1 MSEKYT
7 QDEGYQVLLKIYTHL
22 IHIYDMFGVHSTTSL
37 HHRWCEIFDE
47 DEIEHISMYLGF
59 IRELVVGVLDD
70 YEHGKILP
78 YSRRVKM
85 EGEE

>member
-1 MSEKYT
+1 MTERYA
-7 QDEGYQVLLKIYTHL
+7 QDEGYQILLKIYMHL
-22 IHIYDMFGVHSTTSL
+22 IHIYDLFGIYTTTTVTD
-37 HHRWCEIFDE
+37 RWSELFDE
-47 DEIEHISMYLGF
+47 DESEHISMYLGF

-78 YSRRVKM
+78 YSRRVEM

>member
-1 MSEKYT
+1 MSETYT
-7 QDEGYQVLLKIYTHL
+7 RDEGYQILLEMYTHL
-22 IHIYDMFGVHSTTSL
+22 IHIYDLFGVYSTTSIND
-37 HHRWCEIFDE
+37 RWSEIFDE
-47 DEIEHISMYLGF
+47 DESEHISMYLGF

-78 YSRRVKM
+78 YSRRVKL

>member
-1 MSEKYT
+1 MTERYA
-7 QDEGYQVLLKIYTHL
+7 QDEGYQILLKIYTHL
-22 IHIYDMFGVHSTTSL
+22 IHIYDLFGMHSTTSVKV
-37 HHRWCEIFDE
+37 RWNELFDDVE
-47 DEIEHISMYLGF
+47 SEHISDCLGS

-78 YSRRVKM
+78 YSRRMKM

>member
-1 MSEKYT
+1 MSETYT
-7 QDEGYQVLLKIYTHL
+7 RDEGYQILLKMYTHI
-22 IHIYDMFGVHSTTSL
+22 IHIYDLFGVHNATSIND
-37 HHRWCEIFDE
+37 RWSEIFDE
-47 DEIEHISMYLGF
+47 DESEHISMYLGF

-78 YSRRVKM
+78 YSRRVKL

>member
-1 MSEKYT
+1 MTKTYT
-7 QDEGYQVLLKIYTHL
+7 RDEGYLALLEIYKHL
-22 IHIYDMFGVHSTTSL
+22 IHIYDLFGIHSVIPVKDMWYEL
-37 HHRWCEIFDE
+37 FDE
-47 DEIEHISMYLGF
+47 DESEHISMYLGF

-78 YSRRVKM
+78 YSRRVKL